1 MKNTSVRKTKEP
13 RMPSGLEGEQ
23 ALRIDYPVHST
34 EKRSED
40 MTARKSLF
48 SGIPFGIED
57 RSPVTRMS
65 RN

>member
-1 MKNTSVRKTKEP
+1 
-13 RMPSGLEGEQ
+13 MPSGLEGDQ
-23 ALRIDYPVHST
+23 ASRREYPVGCT

-40 MTARKSLF
+40 MTARKPLF

-57 RSPVTRMS
+57 RGPVTRMS